1 MINPLNDAK
10 RVEIVRNANEKM
22 AEAMDVSR
30 QEKFSEL
37 ITESL
42 SGTIDEEE
50 KIAAVIEAITMVT
63 DNYNVKTIKRETES
77 VLKTKSGS
85 QMDIKELVRHV
96 LKRLSNKATDK
107 RPSAKRA
114 PKRMDDKHIQMKEF
128 IEAER

>member
-1 MINPLNDAK
+1 
-10 RVEIVRNANEKM
+10 M

-42 SGTIDEEE
+42 SETIDKEE

-63 DNYNVKTIKRETES
+63 DDYNIKTIKRETES
-77 VLKTKSGS
+77 VLKTKSGF

-96 LKRLSNKATDK
+96 LKRLKNKATDK
-107 RPSAKRA
+107 RPSVKRA
-114 PKRMDDKHIQMKEF
+114 PKITDDKHIRMKEF
-128 IEAER
+128 VETEG